1 MRSRPGVRRGC
12 PLSDSGTPYDDG
24 EDGVDDDGW
33 PCCLSPEVEALLQDP
48 AVTGEVFSAIVSA
61 IVRINTTRGLVP
73 GSTASERWPQQRRIP
88 LGPGGSLGVAEYVIV
103 ADAPEPHCVITR
115 VQLY

>member
-1 MRSRPGVRRGC
+1 V
-12 PLSDSGTPYDDG
+12 PYDDD
-24 EDGVDDDGW
+24 EDEAEDDEGW
-33 PCCLSPEVEALLQDP
+33 PCYLSPEVEALLQDP

-61 IVRINTTRGLVP
+61 TVRINATCGLVP
-73 GSTASERWPQQRRIP
+73 GSTASERWPQQRRMP
-88 LGPGGSLGVAEYVIV
+88 LGSGGSLGVAEYVIV

>member
-1 MRSRPGVRRGC
+1 M
-12 PLSDSGTPYDDG
+12 SDSGTPYDD

-33 PCCLSPEVEALLQDP
+33 PCYLSPEVEALFQDP

-61 IVRINTTRGLVP
+61 SALINTTRGLVP
-73 GSTASERWPQQRRIP
+73 GSTASDRWPQQRRIP
-88 LGPGGSLGVAEYVIV
+88 PGSGGSLGVAEYVVV
-103 ADAPEPHCVITR
+103 AAAPEPHCVITR